1 MGTTVSL
8 QIVAVAAVL
17 IVGGLSSWLKLA
29 SLALDRR
36 YPSREELPPH
46 E

>member
-8 QIVAVAAVL
+8 QIAAVAMLL
-17 IVGGLSSWLKLA
+17 IVGGLSWLKLA

-46 E
+46 D